1 MIDIIFFILILLA
14 IYKGYRQGLI
24 VSLFSIIAL
33 MVGLAA
39 AMKLSAVT
47 AGYLEG
53 SINVSA
59 KWLAVLSF
67 VIVFLLAVFIVRLG
81 AKAIEKTVELAM
93 LGWMNR
99 IAGIIL
105 YFVLYTCVFSV
116 ILFYAVKIGLLSAE
130 SLADSSTYSFI
141 QPWGPAAINAL
152 GFILPFFKNMFAEL
166 ESFFGRVKN

>member
-14 IYKGYRQGLI
+14 VYKGYRQGFI

-59 KWLAVLSF
+59 RWLPILSF
-67 VIVFLLAVFIVRLG
+67 VLVFLLAVFIVRLG
-81 AKAIEKTVELAM
+81 AKAIEKTIELAM
-93 LGWMNR
+93 LGWINR
-99 IAGIIL
+99 LAGIIL
-105 YFVLYTCVFSV
+105 YFVLYTCVFGCRSKV
-116 ILFYAVKIGLLSAE
+116 WF
-130 SLADSSTYSFI
+130 T
-141 QPWGPAAINAL
+141 
-152 GFILPFFKNMFAEL
+152 
-166 ESFFGRVKN
+166 